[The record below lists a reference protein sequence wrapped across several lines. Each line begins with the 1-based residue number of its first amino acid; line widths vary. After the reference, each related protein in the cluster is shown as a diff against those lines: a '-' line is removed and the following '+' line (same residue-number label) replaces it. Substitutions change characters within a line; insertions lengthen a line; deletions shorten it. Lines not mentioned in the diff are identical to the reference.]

1 MHMAQL
7 ISIVIPV
14 YNEGKNVDRAY
25 CAVKAEFE
33 NRNDLDFEI
42 IFTDNHSVDDTFE
55 RLKSIAARDL
65 RVRVLRFS
73 RNFGFNRSIL
83 TGYRYAQGDAA
94 IQIDCDLEDP
104 PAAFHEFIRLW
115 RAGHD
120 VVVGVR
126 TRRVE
131 GRIQSFLRRSFFRL
145 LNGISDVRHE
155 ADAGDFRI
163 VDRTILDQLRI
174 INDPQPYVRGLIT
187 ELARNQGIVAYER
200 SRREFGE
207 SKFPSSQLIKLALD
221 GVFAHSTAPL
231 RIATYIGLSVALV
244 TACVSGFYI
253 LGKILAL
260 REWPSGFATTTVLI
274 LFGISLNSL
283 LLGIIGEYL
292 ARIYQQ
298 MRGRPPVIIEKA
310 INTGPIDMQRIE
322 GLTRID
328 RKGSHG
334 F

>member
-1 MHMAQL
+1 MAQQL

-14 YNEGKNVDRAY
+14 YNEGENVDRAY
-25 CAVKAEFE
+25 EAVKSEFE
-33 NRNDLDFEI
+33 GRTDLDFEI
-42 IFTDNHSVDDTFE
+42 IFTDNHSGDDTFE
-55 RLKSIAARDL
+55 RLKCIAARDL

-104 PAAFHEFIRLW
+104 PTMFHEFIRLW

-126 TRRVE
+126 ILRVE
-131 GRIQSFLRRSFFRL
+131 GRVHAFLRRSFFRL
-145 LNGISDVRHE
+145 LNGISEVQHE

-163 VDRTILDQLRI
+163 VDRSILDQLRI
-174 INDPQPYVRGLIT
+174 INDAQPYVRGLIS
-187 ELARNQGIVAYER
+187 ELARNQGSVAYER
-200 SRREFGE
+200 STREFGK
-207 SKFPSSQLIKLALD
+207 SKFPSSQLVKLALD

-231 RIATYIGLSVALV
+231 RIATYIGLSVALI
-244 TACVSGFYI
+244 TTCVSGFYI
-253 LGKILAL
+253 LGKMFAL
-260 REWPSGFATTTVLI
+260 RDWPSGFATTTVLI

-298 MRGRPPVIIEKA
+298 VRGRPPVIIEKA
-310 INTGPIDMQRIE
+310 LNAEPAGMRRIE
-322 GLTRID
+322 DLACIEG
-328 RKGSHG
+328 KSSHG
-334 F
+334 L